1 MANVK
6 IDFKDKD
13 LFGNDAADQEKD
25 EVFKSYAF
33 ERPELENFLNYAENI
48 QIARAYKGEGKSATL
63 RMVKEKLQDNNKQ
76 IVINST
82 GVALSPEIESDDS
95 DTWTRAWKKKILGL
109 IANEIGSKIGFA
121 YSDDSTALVEQAE
134 MNGFK
139 SKSFISHIV
148 DRLKISGIPE
158 RKREGIIDVESLLTR
173 WTNGGGIWLIVDDVD
188 QNFQNTQRNKLKVA
202 TYFTAIRQ
210 IVSALPELRIRTSV
224 RPNVWKI
231 IKREYEALS
240 HIEQYMVDIHWNHV
254 DIAMLLA
261 KRIQGYLERTHQ
273 WELFQKQLSSDIHIR
288 NKQLIG
294 LVFEEE
300 MKWGQN
306 NRTRPT
312 SIVLA
317 TLSRHRPRWL
327 IELCKEAI
335 KSISSNQDKIN
346 FDKIND
352 ELEDFGKRRIEDTI
366 AEFTSQC
373 QSIEEVIEAFSQQ
386 NERYNTDELL
396 KLIDNRIL
404 SHINLKISGTLGKP
418 NNREVAYFLY
428 QIAFITARRDNLDG
442 SYEHIS
448 FEDNPALLKS
458 RTSVDN
464 GVSWEIHPVFRQ
476 ALQLKNV
483 DTKQAQAA
491 KRRRNDSRRY

>member
-1 MANVK
+1 MKFSNRLLLFLAGVVFVLLGLFLFTNPVANLVAYSWW
-6 IDFKDKD
+6 IAFS
-13 LFGNDAADQEKD
+13 LLVSSIAA
-25 EVFKSYAF
+25 
-33 ERPELENFLNYAENI
+33 
-48 QIARAYKGEGKSATL
+48 
-63 RMVKEKLQDNNKQ
+63 
-76 IVINST
+76 
-82 GVALSPEIESDDS
+82 
-95 DTWTRAWKKKILGL
+95 ILGYFSAPKEL
-109 IANEIGSKIGFA
+109 RSPVYLFQGF
-121 YSDDSTALVEQAE
+121 V
-134 MNGFK
+134 
-139 SKSFISHIV
+139 
-148 DRLKISGIPE
+148 
-158 RKREGIIDVESLLTR
+158 SLLLALYLVAYGFLTLPVVIP
-173 WTNGGGIWLIVDDVD
+173 TIVGIWLIVDDVD

-240 HIEQYMVDIHWNHV
+240 HIEQYMVDIHWSQI
-254 DIAMLLA
+254 DKASLLA
-261 KRIQGYLERTHQ
+261 KRIQGYLDRTDQ
-273 WELFQKQLSSDIHIR
+273 WELFKKSLSSDINIR
-288 NKQLIG
+288 NKQLIS

-306 NRTRPT
+306 HRTRPA

-317 TLSRHRPRWL
+317 TLSRPRPSWL

-335 KSISSNQDKIN
+335 KSISFNEDKIT
-346 FDKIND
+346 FDIINA

-373 QSIEEVIEAFSQQ
+373 QNIEEVIEAFSQQ

-404 SHINLKISGTLGKP
+404 NHINLKISGIVGKP

-428 QIAFITARRDNLDG
+428 QIAFITARRDNPDG

-483 DTKQAQAA
+483 DTRQAQAA
-491 KRRRNDSRRY
+491 RRRRNSRKP